1 MSVSQWD
8 TSITHLGEKAARG
21 CSGAGGGEF
30 LTSSDRTCRVTD
42 VKTDGIREGCGFE
55 KLENTKMK
63 AIEKW
68 GAGDTD

>member
-1 MSVSQWD
+1 
-8 TSITHLGEKAARG
+8 
-21 CSGAGGGEF
+21 
-30 LTSSDRTCRVTD
+30 

-68 GAGDTD
+68 GRAIRTERRSLAKNI